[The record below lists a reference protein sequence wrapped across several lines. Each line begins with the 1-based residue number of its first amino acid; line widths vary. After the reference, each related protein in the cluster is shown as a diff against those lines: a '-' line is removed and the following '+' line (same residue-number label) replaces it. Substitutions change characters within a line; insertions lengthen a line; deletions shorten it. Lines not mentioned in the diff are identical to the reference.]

1 MGKTTITAP
10 EGTPFI
16 EMQRDFDAPR
26 ELLYRA
32 YSDPA
37 LVVQWLGPRKY
48 EATIDRW
55 DFRDGGAYRY
65 VHSDGQN
72 AYAFRGVFHSVD
84 IDNMV
89 QTFEFEGL
97 PGHVSLDAQTF
108 EDLGSGRTRVKVR
121 SVFQSVEDRDG
132 MVQAGMSDGVE
143 DGYNRLDEL
152 LERLTVPAGA

>member
-1 MGKTTITAP
+1 MVKTTITAP

-32 YSDPA
+32 YSDPT
-37 LVVQWLGPRKY
+37 LVVQWLGPRQYKRNL
-48 EATIDRW
+48 ERW
-55 DFRDGGAYRY
+55 DFKDGGAYRY
-65 VHSDGQN
+65 VHSDDQN
-72 AYAFRGVFHSVD
+72 SYAFRGVFHSVD

-89 QTFEFEGL
+89 QTFEFEGF

-108 EDLGSGRTRVKVR
+108 EDLGNGRTRLKTR

-132 MVQAGMSDGVE
+132 MIQAGMSEGVD
-143 DGYNRLDEL
+143 DGYDQLDEL
-152 LERLTVPAGA
+152 LERLKVPAGA